1 MSQVGVQVAID
12 AGPLHGPRTGIGN
25 AVAWTIAALRGRR
38 PADTDSDTDTGGGDV
53 ELLPYVIS
61 TRATLNSGER
71 RLPIPAALAHRLWT
85 RRSGPPMD
93 RWLGRPDVV
102 HGTNY
107 VVPPA
112 RAPRIVNVYDCW
124 FLDHPGDA
132 HTDVARAGAVL
143 RRSIDD
149 GAHVVTSS
157 AATTAR
163 VFDLFGTDRVTT
175 VHLGPPPHD
184 PDQRRTAPAL
194 GDPDAPFVLALGT
207 VERRKNLPTL
217 VGAFARVAAE
227 HPTVQLRIAGRDGD
241 DAPAL
246 AAALDRLQPGVR
258 SRVVRHLEVNDSV
271 KQWLLDRAAVLAY
284 PSLDEGFGFP
294 ILEAQQAGTPVVASA
309 AGSIP
314 EIAGSGALLSMP
326 ADEDALAA
334 NLFWAI
340 DSPNKRRELIERGRA
355 NVQRFSWQRTTSAL
369 TTLYL
374 RLARE
379 A

>member
-25 AVAWTIAALRGRR
+25 AVAWTIDALHRYQS
-38 PADTDSDTDTGGGDV
+38 ADGDTTDGAGDV
-53 ELLPYVIS
+53 ELLPYIIS
-61 TRATLNSGER
+61 ARAKLNSDEH
-71 RLPIPAALAHRLWT
+71 RLPIPAALAHRLWA
-85 RRSGPPMD
+85 RRASPSMD

-124 FLDHPGDA
+124 FLDHPDDA
-132 HTDVARAGAVL
+132 HPDVARAGAVL

-149 GAHVVTSS
+149 GVHVVTSS
-157 AATTAR
+157 AATTDR
-163 VFDLFGTDRVTT
+163 VSDLFGTDRIST

-184 PDQRRTAPAL
+184 PEQRRTAPAL

-217 VGAFARVAAE
+217 VDAFARVAAE

-246 AAALDRLQPGVR
+246 AAALDRLRPDAR
-258 SRVVRHLEVNDSV
+258 SRVVRHVTVDEPV
-271 KQWLLDRAAVLAY
+271 KRWLLGRAAVLAY

-314 EIAGSGALLSMP
+314 EIAGAGALLSLP
-326 ADEDALAA
+326 TDEDALAA
-334 NLFWAI
+334 NLFWAL
-340 DSPNKRRELIERGRA
+340 DSTAKRDELIERGHA
-355 NVQRFSWQRTTSAL
+355 NVERFSWQQTATAL

-374 RLARE
+374 RLVRE
-379 A
+379 V

>member
-25 AVAWTIAALRGRR
+25 AVAWTIEALRRHPR
-38 PADTDSDTDTGGGDV
+38 ADDSAEDV
-53 ELLPYVIS
+53 ELLPYVTS
-61 TRATLNSGER
+61 TRAKLNSDER
-71 RLPIPAALAHRLWT
+71 RLPIPAALAHRLWA
-85 RRSGPPMD
+85 RRSAPKMD

-124 FLDHPGDA
+124 FLDHPDDA
-132 HTDVARAGAVL
+132 HRDVARAGAVL

-157 AATTAR
+157 AATTDR
-163 VFDLFGTDRVTT
+163 VSDLFETDRISTI
-175 VHLGPPPHD
+175 HLGPPPHD
-184 PDQRRTAPAL
+184 PEQRRTAPAL

-207 VERRKNLPTL
+207 VERRKNLPML

-241 DAPAL
+241 DSPAL
-246 AAALDRLQPGVR
+246 AAALDRLRPDVQ
-258 SRVVRHLEVNDSV
+258 SRVVRHLTVDEPV
-271 KQWLLDRAAVLAY
+271 KRWLLDRAAVLAY

-294 ILEAQQAGTPVVASA
+294 ILEAQRAGTPVVASA

-314 EIAGSGALLSMP
+314 EVAGAGALLSLP
-326 ADEDALAA
+326 TDQEALAA

-340 DSPNKRRELIERGRA
+340 DSSAKRVELIERGDA
-355 NVQRFSWQRTTSAL
+355 NIKRFSWRQTAAEL
-369 TTLYL
+369 TALYL
-374 RLARE
+374 RLVRE